1 MSKAKLEFDLT
12 NFDDKME
19 FERCT
24 KSTDMCLVI
33 FEMVYNMKK
42 RLYYDVESKEEKGE
56 NLTVYDGIDLV
67 FDKLHEELSERGIDI
82 DRLIN

>member
-12 NFDDKME
+12 DFDDKME

-67 FDKLHEELSERGIDI
+67 FDKLREELSERGIDI

>member
-12 NFDDKME
+12 DFDDKME

-24 KSTDMCLVI
+24 KSTDMCFVI

-42 RLYYDVESKEEKGE
+42 RLYYNFEDKEEKGE
-56 NLTVYDGIDLV
+56 TFTVYDGIDSV
-67 FDKLHEELSERGIDI
+67 FEKLSEQLSERGIDI
-82 DRLIN
+82 DRLIV

>member
-1 MSKAKLEFDLT
+1 MSKAKLEFNLT
-12 NFDDKME
+12 DFDDKME

-24 KSTDMCLVI
+24 KSTDLCLVI

-42 RLYYDVESKEEKGE
+42 RLYYDVESKEENGE
-56 NLTVYDGIDLV
+56 SLTVYDGVDLV
-67 FDKLHEELSERGIDI
+67 FEKLQEQLSERGIDI

>member
-12 NFDDKME
+12 DFDDKME

-24 KSTDMCLVI
+24 KSTDMCFVI

-42 RLYYDVESKEEKGE
+42 RLYYEFEDKEEKGE
-56 NLTVYDGIDLV
+56 TFTVYDGIDSV
-67 FDKLHEELSERGIDI
+67 FEKLSEQLSERGIDI
-82 DRLIN
+82 DRLIV